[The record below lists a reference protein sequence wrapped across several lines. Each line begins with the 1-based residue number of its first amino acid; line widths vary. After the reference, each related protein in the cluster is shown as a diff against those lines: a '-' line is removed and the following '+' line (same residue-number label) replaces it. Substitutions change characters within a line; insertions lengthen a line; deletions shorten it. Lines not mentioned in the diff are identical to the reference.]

1 MRFKLIMIIRVFRS
15 PDSDDSGQ
23 EVKSSGGRVKPVF
36 RRLRHYLQEDVVDR
50 KLLQRV
56 AVVLQQEASLTFKG
70 GPCCS
75 ASNWVF

>member
-15 PDSDDSGQ
+15 HDSDDSGQ
-23 EVKSSGGRVKPVF
+23 EVKSSDGRVKPVF

-56 AVVLQQEASLTFKG
+56 AVLQQEASLTFKG